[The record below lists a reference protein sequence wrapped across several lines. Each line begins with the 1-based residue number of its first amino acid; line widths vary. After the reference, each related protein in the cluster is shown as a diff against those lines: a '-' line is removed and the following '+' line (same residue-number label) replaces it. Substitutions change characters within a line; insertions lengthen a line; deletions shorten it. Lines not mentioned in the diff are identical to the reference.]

1 MMARVLVLLALLVG
15 IAQAGDFDP
24 PTPRITL
31 LKPARQLE
39 LAPGGQARVEM
50 MGSNLE
56 LFRYGQVMREKQNQ
70 RAFKVRLEDPS
81 SAGAMR
87 ALTVEVG
94 PDAAPGVYELR
105 LFTPLTSVALPLELT
120 VVVP

>member
-1 MMARVLVLLALLVG
+1 MVSRVLVLLALLVG

-39 LAPGGQARVEM
+39 LSPGSQARVEM

-56 LFRYGQVMREKQNQ
+56 LFRYGQVMRERQNQ

-87 ALTVEVG
+87 SLTVEVG

>member
-1 MMARVLVLLALLVG
+1 MVPRILVLLALLVG
-15 IAQAGDFDP
+15 IVQAGDFDP

-31 LKPARQLE
+31 LKPARELE
-39 LAPGGQARVEM
+39 LAPGGQARVQM

-70 RAFKVRLEDPS
+70 RAFKVHLEEPS

-87 ALTVEVG
+87 SLTVEAG
-94 PDAAPGVYELR
+94 PDAAPGAYELR

-120 VVVP
+120 VVGP

>member
-1 MMARVLVLLALLVG
+1 MVGRVLLFLAILV
-15 IAQAGDFDP
+15 AVVQAGDFDP

-31 LKPARQLE
+31 LKPARE
-39 LAPGGQARVEM
+39 LALVPGSQARVEM

-56 LFRYGQVMREKQNQ
+56 LFRYGQVMHEKQNQ

-87 ALTVEVG
+87 ALTVEAG

-105 LFTPLTSVALPLELT
+105 LFTPLTSVALPLELS
-120 VVVP
+120 VEVP